1 MSEHIN
7 EDLRKWFREK
17 WVNLAKK
24 KKGGGYE
31 ECGTSGDKKGYA
43 KCVPAA
49 KAARMS
55 GKEVKSAVRRKRA
68 AQTKAGRP
76 GKEQP
81 GQGNKP
87 IMVKTFKEAVLLE
100 KNKPTNSKLW
110 GRAKAL
116 AKQKFDVYPSAYANA
131 WAAKWY
137 RKKGGGWRSTN
148 EAKGSCWEGY
158 RQAGMKMKN
167 GRMVPNC
174 VPVTEE
180 LGKEN
185 EWGRPELTKKM
196 MDATPGQGK
205 NIRSFKEFV
214 EVTPETAVYHSEL
227 NPAVWQDMELKSEVR
242 QALLRIAQDFIKTWE
257 IELPIK
263 DIILTGSNANYN
275 WTKFSDFDL
284 HVIVNMGEYGVTR
297 ELVKNLL
304 NTKKNLYNNQHNIKI
319 RGYDV
324 ELYAQDMTEPHIASG
339 QYSLMHNRW
348 LVVPTNLKPTFMH
361 TNIQKKAAEVV
372 RQIEEALA
380 SEDVEALRAVL
391 KKIAKMRQS
400 GLEKGGEFS
409 DENMAFK
416 VLRNSGMIEKIRQA
430 ITDLGD
436 KALSLNGDTE
446 KLEEALTPKG
456 RIKKQI
462 AIRRNRWKLNRRRK
476 IAKSISASQRRI
488 GRRTKLT
495 AVRTLYKTLAN
506 VKSRKGLSTTQKAA
520 LERVVKSRGKAYRKS
535 LEISTKP
542 KLRVADIKRV
552 TKATKYKV

>member
-1 MSEHIN
+1 MSDVN

-49 KAARMS
+49 KAASMS
-55 GKEVKSAVRRKRA
+55 NKQVKSAVRRKRA
-68 AQTKAGRP
+68 AQSKAGRP

-137 RKKGGGWRSTN
+137 RKKGGSWRSTN
-148 EAKGSCWEGY
+148 E
-158 RQAGMKMKN
+158 
-167 GRMVPNC
+167 
-174 VPVTEE
+174 E
-180 LGKEN
+180 LGREN

-205 NIRSFKEFV
+205 NIKSFKEFV
-214 EVTPETAVYHSEL
+214 EVTPETAVYHSDL
-227 NPAVWQDMELKSEVR
+227 NPAVWQDMELKPEVR

-284 HVIVNMGEYGVTR
+284 HVIVNMGENGVSR

-304 NTKKNLYNNQHNIKI
+304 KTKKNLYNNQHNIKI
-319 RGYDV
+319 KGYDV

-339 QYSLMHNRW
+339 QYSLMHGRW
-348 LVVPTNLKPTFMH
+348 LVIPTNLKPTFMH

-446 KLEEALTPKG
+446 KIEEALTPKG

-462 AIRRNRWKLNRRRK
+462 AIRKNRWKLNRRRK
-476 IAKSISASQRRI
+476 IAKSISASQKRI

-506 VKSRKGLSTTQKAA
+506 VKNRKGLSTTQKAA
-520 LERVVKSRGKAYRKS
+520 LERVVKTRGKSYRKS

-542 KLRVADIKRV
+542 KLRVSDIKRV
-552 TKATKYKV
+552 TKATKYKA